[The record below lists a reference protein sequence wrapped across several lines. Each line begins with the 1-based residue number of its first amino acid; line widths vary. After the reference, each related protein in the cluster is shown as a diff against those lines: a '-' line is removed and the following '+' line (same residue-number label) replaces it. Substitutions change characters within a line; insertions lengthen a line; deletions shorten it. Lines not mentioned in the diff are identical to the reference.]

1 MKCLMKILIL
11 VMVEVVEYNM
21 EITIKDAEEYAKYYY
36 SVKTLLKQ
44 KPLNFEEWQKR
55 QLAN

>member
-21 EITIKDAEEYAKYYY
+21 EITIKEAEDYAKYYY

-44 KPLNFEEWQKR
+44 KPLTFIEWQKR
-55 QLAN
+55 QSVN

>member
-1 MKCLMKILIL
+1 MKILIL
-11 VMVEVVEYNM
+11 VIVEVVEYNM

-44 KPLNFEEWQKR
+44 KPLTFEEWQKR
-55 QLAN
+55 QSVN

>member
-11 VMVEVVEYNM
+11 VIVEVVEYNM
-21 EITIKDAEEYAKYYY
+21 EITIKTIEDYAKYYY

-44 KPLNFEEWQKR
+44 KPLTFEEWQKR
-55 QLAN
+55 QSVN

>member
-11 VMVEVVEYNM
+11 VIQVIVDYNM
-21 EITIKDAEEYAKYYY
+21 EITIKTIEEYAKYYY

-55 QLAN
+55 QSVN

>member
-1 MKCLMKILIL
+1 MKCLMMISMI
-11 VMVEVVEYNM
+11 VMVDIVDYNM

-55 QLAN
+55 QSVN

>member
-21 EITIKDAEEYAKYYY
+21 EITIKDTEEYAKYYY

-44 KPLNFEEWQKR
+44 KPLTFEEWQKR
-55 QLAN
+55 QLVN